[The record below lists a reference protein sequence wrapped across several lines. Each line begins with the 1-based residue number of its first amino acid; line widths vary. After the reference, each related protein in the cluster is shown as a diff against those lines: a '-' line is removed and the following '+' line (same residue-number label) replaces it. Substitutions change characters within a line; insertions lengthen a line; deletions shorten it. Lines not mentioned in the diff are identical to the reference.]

1 MNIERSRNVNL
12 EPKKHMKKLIVLGIL
27 FFAQFSVAQTEH
39 AWVYFTDKADVA
51 NSLANPTTILTQ
63 KAIDRKTNHSVAI
76 DERDVPVNELYI
88 TQVKAQTGIIVKA
101 KSKWFNC
108 VHVLGTQTDID
119 NLVNLSFVNQIVFAD
134 RSLNSSS
141 RPSAEAN
148 PERTVEKFETLVF
161 YNYGNGSN
169 QATMIKIDKLHE
181 LDYTGEGVTVAVM
194 DSGFPYVNTLGAF
207 QRLRD
212 NGDLLNGYDF
222 VDRTS
227 DIYLYTGNSHGT
239 NVLSDMAGYIDGQF
253 VGTAPDASYYLFRTE
268 DAGSETPLEESN
280 WVEAAER
287 ADSLGVDVVNTSLG
301 YNTFDESKYDYT
313 TTDMD
318 GNTTFITKGSNIA
331 VEKGLLIVNSAG
343 NAGNDGTWGI
353 ITAPADGNGF
363 TIGAV
368 DGSGNYASFSSRGR
382 TPNIPVKPD
391 VVAQGESVYVV
402 SSGGNVVLS
411 NGTSFSSP
419 IIAGSMACLVQAFP
433 NKTNLELMQL
443 VRESASIYANPTIQL
458 GYGIPN
464 FESVIQTLS
473 SVGEDTSL
481 ATIQV
486 FPNPAK
492 ANLQINLP
500 KDFKN
505 STITIGNLVGKT
517 VKIYTTNTTHTNID
531 VSELASG
538 MYLLRIE
545 ANGTQFTKKL
555 IKQ

>member
-1 MNIERSRNVNL
+1 
-12 EPKKHMKKLIVLGIL
+12 MKKLLTLLLLFVTQFGI
-27 FFAQFSVAQTEH
+27 SQTEH
-39 AWVYFTDKADVA
+39 AWVYFTDKPDVA
-51 NSLANPTTILTQ
+51 NALANPTTILTQ
-63 KAIDRKTNHSVAI
+63 KAIDRKTSHGVAI
-76 DERDVPVNELYI
+76 DERDVPVNESYI
-88 TQVKAQTGIIVKA
+88 TQIKMQQGITVKA

-119 NLVNLSFVNQIVFAD
+119 ALVNLSFVNEILYAD
-134 RSLNSSS
+134 RSLNTMN
-141 RPSAEAN
+141 RPAAIAN
-148 PERTVEKFETLVF
+148 AERTVEKFETLVM
-161 YNYGNGSN
+161 YNYGNGAN
-169 QATMIKIDKLHE
+169 QSEMIKIDKLHE
-181 LDYTGEGVTVAVM
+181 LDYTGEGVTVAVL
-194 DSGFPYVNTLGAF
+194 DGGFTNVNTLAAF

-212 NGDLLNGYDF
+212 NGDLLDGYDF
-222 VDRTS
+222 VDRNT
-227 DIYLYTGNSHGT
+227 DVYAYTGNSHGT

-268 DAGSETPLEESN
+268 DAGSETPVEESY

-301 YNTFDESKYDYT
+301 YNRFDESKYDYT
-313 TTDMD
+313 TADMD

-331 VEKGLLIVNSAG
+331 VEKGLLLVNSAG
-343 NAGNDGTWGI
+343 NSGNDGTWGI

-363 TIGAV
+363 TVGAV
-368 DGSGNYASFSSRGR
+368 DGSGNYAAFSSRGR

-402 SSGGNVVLS
+402 SSDGNVVLS

-419 IIAGSMACLVQAFP
+419 IIAGAMACLVQAFP

-443 VRESASIYANPTIQL
+443 VRESSSIYANPTIQL

-464 FESVIQTLS
+464 FEMAFQTLS
-473 SVGEDTSL
+473 TPKTSNQ

-492 ANLQINLP
+492 AIVHINLP
-500 KDFKN
+500 KDYQN
-505 STITIGNLVGKT
+505 ATITLGTLVGKT
-517 VKIYTTNTTHTNID
+517 IKTYTIASNSSVD
-531 VSELASG
+531 VSQLAAG
-538 MYLLRIE
+538 IYLLRIE
-545 ANGTQFTKKL
+545 ANGAQFTKKL

>member
-1 MNIERSRNVNL
+1 
-12 EPKKHMKKLIVLGIL
+12 MKKLIVVGIL
-27 FFAQFSVAQTEH
+27 FFAQLSFAQTEH
-39 AWVYFTDKADVA
+39 AWVYFTDKPNVA
-51 NSLANPTTILTQ
+51 NSLANPITILTQ
-63 KAIDRKTNHSVAI
+63 KAIDRKGNHGVVI

-88 TQVKAQTGIIVKA
+88 TQVKAQTGITVKA

-119 NLVNLSFVNQIVFAD
+119 ALLNLAFVNQIVYAD
-134 RSLNSSS
+134 RSLNPSS
-141 RPSAEAN
+141 RPSTEVQL
-148 PERTVEKFETLVF
+148 ERTAEKFETLVM

-169 QATMIKIDKLHE
+169 QAAMIKIDKLHE
-181 LDYTGEGVTVAVM
+181 LDYTGEGVTVAVL
-194 DSGFPYVNTLGAF
+194 DGGFTNVNTMAAF

-222 VDRTS
+222 VDRNA
-227 DIYLYTGNSHGT
+227 DVYAYTGNSHGT

-268 DAGSETPLEESN
+268 DAATETPVEESY

-301 YNTFDESKYDYT
+301 YSTFDETKYNYT
-313 TTDMD
+313 PADMD
-318 GNTTFITKGSNIA
+318 GNTAFITKGANIA

-343 NAGNDGTWGI
+343 NSGNDPTWGI
-353 ITAPADGNGF
+353 ITAPGDGNGF

-368 DGSGNYASFSSRGR
+368 NASGNYASFSSRGR

-391 VVAQGESVYVV
+391 VVAQGASVYVI

-458 GYGIPN
+458 GHGIPD
-464 FESVIQTLS
+464 FESAFQTLS
-473 SVGEDTSL
+473 VSENRSE

-492 ANLQINLP
+492 AIVQINLP
-500 KDFKN
+500 EGFEN
-505 STITIGNLVGKT
+505 ATITIGTLVGKM
-517 VKIYTTNTTHTNID
+517 VKTYTANTTYTNID
-531 VSELASG
+531 VSQLASG

>member
-1 MNIERSRNVNL
+1 MKNL
-12 EPKKHMKKLIVLGIL
+12 IGFIIIL
-27 FFAQFSVAQTEH
+27 AAQLSFAQTEH
-39 AWVYFTDKADVA
+39 AWVYFTDKPDVA
-51 NSLANPTTILTQ
+51 NSLANPITILTQ
-63 KAIDRKTNHSVAI
+63 KAIDRKNNHGVAI
-76 DERDVPVNELYI
+76 DERDVPVNESYI
-88 TQVKAQTGIIVKA
+88 TQVKNQTGITVKA

-108 VHVLGTQTDID
+108 VHVVGTQTDID
-119 NLVNLSFVNQIVFAD
+119 NLLNLSFVDEILYAD
-134 RSLNSSS
+134 RSLNVSN

-148 PERTVEKFETLVF
+148 SNRTREKFETLVM
-161 YNYGNGSN
+161 YNYGNSSN
-169 QATMIKIDKLHE
+169 QATMIKVDKLHE

-194 DSGFPYVNTLGAF
+194 DSGFPNVNTMAAF

-212 NGDLLNGYDF
+212 NGDLLDGYDF
-222 VDRTS
+222 VDRTPN
-227 DIYLYTGNSHGT
+227 IYAYTGNGHGT
-239 NVLSDMAGYIDGQF
+239 TVLSDMAGYVDGQF

-301 YNTFDESKYDYT
+301 YNRFDDSRYDYT
-313 TTDMD
+313 TADMD
-318 GNTTFITKGSNIA
+318 GNTAFITKGANIA

-343 NAGNDGTWGI
+343 NSGNDGTWGI

-363 TIGAV
+363 TVGAV
-368 DGSGNYASFSSRGR
+368 NASGNYASFSSRGR
-382 TPNIPVKPD
+382 TPNVPVKPD
-391 VVAQGESVYVV
+391 VVAQGASVYVIN
-402 SSGGNVVLS
+402 SSNSVVTS

-443 VRESASIYANPTIQL
+443 VRESSSIYTNPTIQL

-464 FESVIQTLS
+464 FEAAFQTLS
-473 SVGEDTSL
+473 VSENRSE
-481 ATIQV
+481 ATIQL

-492 ANLQINLP
+492 AIVTINLP
-500 KDFKN
+500 ETTQN
-505 STITIGNLVGKT
+505 ATITLGNLVGKT
-517 VKIYTTNTTHTNID
+517 IKIYHTTATSQQID
-531 VSELASG
+531 VHNLAAG

-545 ANGTQFTKKL
+545 ANGEKIIKKL